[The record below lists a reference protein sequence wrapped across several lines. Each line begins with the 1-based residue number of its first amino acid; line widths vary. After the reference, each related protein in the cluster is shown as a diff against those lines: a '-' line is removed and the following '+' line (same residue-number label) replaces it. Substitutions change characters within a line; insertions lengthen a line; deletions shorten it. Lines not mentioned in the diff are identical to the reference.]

1 MPERGAAVPKAPG
14 LFPVIRQ
21 AAGPAP
27 PAPAV
32 AGSGWRASPPE
43 PALAGT
49 GGRTALAGRPARG
62 APMGRKRA
70 SLARISSSL
79 AYRSVPIARRRAV
92 MAQPGPGRGVE
103 VIAITPCG
111 RRHGLP
117 IRPCL
122 LDSPHVRRSGV
133 RPVEA
138 GWRTPAP
145 GRRAGHQGVSCPAAL
160 SQMTQRT
167 TARRGRE
174 APGRGPY
181 SSRRVAESLLTAD
194 GLPAGSVPGTA
205 TSPSPRPPWRHP
217 RPLPYV
223 RGPCNTA
230 AYGGGALLACGV
242 APGFRQGAASAPS
255 PPYATATGTGRSRR
269 SSTAVRRRP
278 GG

>member
-167 TARRGRE
+167 TARGDGKPQAAGRIRL
-174 APGRGPY
+174 AGLLKAC
-181 SSRRVAESLLTAD
+181 SRR
-194 GLPAGSVPGTA
+194 
-205 TSPSPRPPWRHP
+205 
-217 RPLPYV
+217 
-223 RGPCNTA
+223 
-230 AYGGGALLACGV
+230 
-242 APGFRQGAASAPS
+242 
-255 PPYATATGTGRSRR
+255 TGC
-269 SSTAVRRRP
+269 RP
-278 GG
+278 G

>member
-1 MPERGAAVPKAPG
+1 MVEVIDEFFPDVRPPRCVSRIGRESGPRSARDPRLERHGCRHGLTRPSAAPMSRTGRRRAPHAGA
-14 LFPVIRQ
+14 RRRRTES
-21 AAGPAP
+21 AGPIPSDPSGGRAWHDP
-27 PAPAV
+27 RPRWRVLAGGRRRRACIGWHRR
-32 AGSGWRASPPE
+32 AGSTGRA
-43 PALAGT
+43 
-49 GGRTALAGRPARG
+49 ARG

-117 IRPCL
+117 IRLCL

-167 TARRGRE
+167 TARGDGKPQAAGRIRL
-174 APGRGPY
+174 AGLLKAC
-181 SSRRVAESLLTAD
+181 SRR
-194 GLPAGSVPGTA
+194 
-205 TSPSPRPPWRHP
+205 
-217 RPLPYV
+217 
-223 RGPCNTA
+223 
-230 AYGGGALLACGV
+230 
-242 APGFRQGAASAPS
+242 
-255 PPYATATGTGRSRR
+255 TG
-269 SSTAVRRRP
+269 RRP
-278 GG
+278 G